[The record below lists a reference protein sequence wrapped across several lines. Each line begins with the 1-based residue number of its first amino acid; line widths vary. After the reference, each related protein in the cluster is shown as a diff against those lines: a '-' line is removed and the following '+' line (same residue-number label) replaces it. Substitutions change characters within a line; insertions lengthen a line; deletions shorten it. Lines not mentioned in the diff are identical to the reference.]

1 MKAPRGITSHGTR
14 VYIAGSRS
22 HNILAMSTIGEV
34 LGDLIKQN
42 LSSPH
47 AICVNQTGDT
57 MLVTQHA
64 VTLIPVEKNTIKL
77 FKLQN
82 DWRDNFTDTDSKI
95 SEEE

>member
-1 MKAPRGITSHGTR
+1 
-14 VYIAGSRS
+14 
-22 HNILAMSTIGEV
+22 
-34 LGDLIKQN
+34 
-42 LSSPH
+42 
-47 AICVNQTGDT
+47 VNQTGDT

-82 DWRDNFTDTDSKI
+82 DWRDNFTDTGSKI